1 MPTCGHVRT
10 SAVRATAEYATRF
23 GLIQCPVPFGTD
35 CTLTLASTGRS
46 GTVGYQSGWEGVNTD
61 GHSPCSHQEAP
72 HCAAQ
77 RRCYLCP
84 LGSLQPLRL
93 RGRPCCRRTNGSL
106 GMASWCDPPSPCF
119 PTPRDI
125 LGMRHNVCNMQDA
138 RRFSYRRRSTLS
150 LHRHLRAVA
159 EAVPV
164 RIPSPRV
171 VVFRTVR
178 HHSQGRKGIPYDVFL
193 GTGRRY
199 GQSRPARARQG
210 TARCG

>member
-1 MPTCGHVRT
+1 MGIGMEG
-10 SAVRATAEYATRF
+10 RA
-23 GLIQCPVPFGTD
+23 
-35 CTLTLASTGRS
+35 
-46 GTVGYQSGWEGVNTD
+46 D
-61 GHSPCSHQEAP
+61 GHSPSSGSAG
-72 HCAAQ
+72 AAQ
-77 RRCYLCP
+77 PRCYVCP
-84 LGSLQPLRL
+84 LTRIAAAVATSGTAVLSTDQWITWN
-93 RGRPCCRRTNGSL
+93 GIVVRPV
-106 GMASWCDPPSPCF
+106 DPPHAF
-119 PTPRDI
+119 PRRVTC
-125 LGMRHNVCNMQDA
+125 LVCVIMFTTMQDA